1 MNSSN
6 TNLLLIEEIKNV
18 SKSKGVDQDIIKNF
32 LIDSIIKTYNR
43 CTYED
48 NLRVRIDLNNGEID
62 IKKFYI
68 VVDDDFIDFD
78 ENIHIKLSDE
88 LVAKNN
94 LKLND
99 ELEMDFDITKEFNQ
113 AQVSQIMQM
122 FKQKITEISNQKVYQ
137 S

>member
-1 MNSSN
+1 M
-6 TNLLLIEEIKNV
+6 
-18 SKSKGVDQDIIKNF
+18 
-32 LIDSIIKTYNR
+32 DSIIKTYNR